1 MEPIKEIYEALKI
14 KVINAGFVEEDL
26 IIEQLKDG
34 TYNFMYED
42 IQIGR
47 IKFGKKSSKMQI
59 LTNNDITWIENKTLD
74 TYIAYLDKWIE
85 YIKEINSIT
94 ENYNIS

>member
-1 MEPIKEIYEALKI
+1 MELIQKIYETLET
-14 KVINAGFVEEDL
+14 KVIEAGLVEDDL
-26 IIEQLKDG
+26 SIDQLKDG

-59 LTNNDITWIENKTLD
+59 ITKDNVIWLENEPIEV
-74 TYIAYLDKWIE
+74 YLENIERWVE
-85 YIKEINSIT
+85 YIKEVKGMDI
-94 ENYNIS
+94 